1 MPTCKFPTLIW
12 KDYEG
17 WFTASLLDDDD
28 FPAATAETAA
38 DAMLQLKEFL
48 VWAYKEMP
56 WREEPDFHDAKLMT
70 FRVDVRPEY
79 KVGTRVFPCDNEI
92 ALRVPC
98 ITGKQTG
105 GMLIGALP
113 TLELKFFY
121 YESDRLKDLVRHYVQ
136 EHCKGLTPQQIARF
150 LPPPEVTLDEITL
163 HVNRK
168 YRPWRY
174 EAELKLIQTVAEP
187 LGDKSLRRQF
197 SRAWGR
203 EAAVADF
210 IKRSQHEKAN
220 VLLVGEPGVGKTAVL
235 IEAVRAIERTPDLN
249 EDDEDEGFKHRYWLT
264 SAARMIA
271 GMKYLGQWEERVE
284 DIIQELANING
295 VLCVDN
301 LLDLVRT
308 GGRAPGDSIAA
319 FLLPYLQRGELR
331 LIAEATPAE
340 LDACRR
346 LLPGFADA
354 FQILKL
360 EPFGREAAL
369 HALQRVAANLQQNL
383 QLDISQGTV
392 ELIYHLFRR
401 FVPYQAFPGKTVPF
415 LRDVCERAAL
425 KRNSQLTAEQV
436 LTRFIQQTG
445 LPELFLRDEVAL
457 ERSDVIAELQRQVIG
472 QEDAVHAAADV
483 IVTFKAGLNDPNRP
497 LAVLLFAGPTGVGKT
512 ELAKAISRFLFGH
525 GEVKDR
531 LVRLDMSE
539 YSGWNAAERLRTA
552 PDGSPSELIKKVR
565 EQPFVV
571 LLLDEIEKADAE
583 VFDVLLSVFDEGRL
597 TDRYGRTTTF
607 RSAVIV
613 MTSNLGAEKFS
624 TLGFGE
630 MSQPSYTAEAMSFF
644 RPEFFNRL
652 DAIVRFAPLTP
663 TVVREITQ
671 KELQEIARR
680 EGMTKA
686 GIKLQWS
693 DAVLDLIARAGFDPR
708 FGARPLQRTLETLVV
723 APLARYLLAHPTLKN
738 TTLRLEAGAGRQVR
752 FDTPVSDPMRSD
764 SH

>member
-1 MPTCKFPTLIW
+1 MPAYKFPTLIW
-12 KDYEG
+12 EDYEG
-17 WFTASLLDDDD
+17 WFTASLLDDES
-28 FPAATAETAA
+28 FTAATAETAA
-38 DAMLQLKEFL
+38 AALLQLKEFL
-48 VWAYKEMP
+48 AWAYKEQP
-56 WREEPDFHDAKLMT
+56 WRDEPDFLT
-70 FRVDVRPEY
+70 PNLLTIRVDVRPEY
-79 KVGTRVFPCDNEI
+79 KVAKRVFPCEQAV

-98 ITGKQTG
+98 VTGQQAG
-105 GMLIGALP
+105 GMRVCAIP
-113 TLELKFFY
+113 TLALRFY
-121 YESDRLKDLVRHYVQ
+121 YYEEAALKDLVRHYVQ
-136 EHCKGLTPQQIARF
+136 EKCKGLTPQQISRY
-150 LPPPEVTLDEITL
+150 LPPKACVLDEITL
-163 HVNRK
+163 HVNYK
-168 YRPWRY
+168 YQPWRY
-174 EAELKLIQTVAEP
+174 ETELKQVIGVAEP
-187 LGDKSLRRQF
+187 LGEKSLRRQF

-203 EAAVADF
+203 DAAVNDL

-235 IEAVRAIERTPDLN
+235 IEAVRAIERTPELI
-249 EDDEDEGFKHRYWLT
+249 EDDDDEGKPKHRYWLT
-264 SAARMIA
+264 SAARLIA

-284 DIIQELANING
+284 EVIQELAKING

-331 LIAEATPAE
+331 LIAEATLAE

-346 LLPGFADA
+346 LLPGFADV

-360 EPFGREAAL
+360 EPFGRDEAMS
-369 HALQRVAANLQQNL
+369 ALQRVAANLQQNL
-383 QLDISQGTV
+383 QLEIAEGTV

-415 LRDVCERAAL
+415 LRDLCERAAL
-425 KRNSQLTAEQV
+425 AKQKTITKEQV
-436 LTRFIQQTG
+436 IEQFIRQTG
-445 LPELFLRDEVAL
+445 LPELFLRDELPL
-457 ERSDVIAELQRQVIG
+457 ERSEVIAELQTQVIG
-472 QEDAVHAAADV
+472 QPDAVQTAADV

-512 ELAKAISRFLFGH
+512 ELAKAVSRFLFGH
-525 GEVKDR
+525 GEVKDC

-552 PDGSPSELIKKVR
+552 PDGAPSELIKKVR

-571 LLLDEIEKADAE
+571 LLLDEIEKADPE
-583 VFDVLLSVFDEGRL
+583 VFDVLLSMFDEGRL

-613 MTSNLGAEKFS
+613 MTTNLGAEKFS

-644 RPEFFNRL
+644 RPEFFNRI
-652 DAIVRFAPLTP
+652 DAVVRFSPLGQ
-663 TVVREITQ
+663 TVIREITQ
-671 KELQEIARR
+671 KELTELARR
-680 EGMTKA
+680 EGMLKA
-686 GIKLQWS
+686 GIQLQWS
-693 DAVLDLIARAGFDPR
+693 DAVLELIAREGFDPR

-723 APLARYLLAHPTLKN
+723 APLARHLLDHPALKN
-738 TTLRLEAGAGRQVR
+738 LTLHLDVSNEARLTFGLAK
-752 FDTPVSDPMRSD
+752 
-764 SH
+764 

>member
-1 MPTCKFPTLIW
+1 MPAYKFPTLIW
-12 KDYEG
+12 EDYEG
-17 WFTASLLDDDD
+17 WFTASLLDDDQ
-28 FPAATAETAA
+28 FVSATAQTAA
-38 DAMLQLKEFL
+38 EAMLQLKEFL
-48 VWAYKEMP
+48 AWAYKEEP
-56 WREEPDFHDAKLMT
+56 WRDEPDFNDPKVVIT
-70 FRVDVRPEY
+70 RVNVRPEY
-79 KVGTRVFPCDNEI
+79 KVERRVFPCDDEI

-98 ITGKQTG
+98 VTGRQSG
-105 GMLIGALP
+105 GMLICAMP
-113 TLELKFFY
+113 TLALKFFY
-121 YESDRLKDLVRHYVQ
+121 YESDAFKDLVRHYVQ
-136 EHCKGLTPQQIARF
+136 EKFKGMSPQQVARF
-150 LPPPEVTLDEITL
+150 LPPKEIRLDEISMNI
-163 HVNRK
+163 HRA

-174 EAELKLIQTVAEP
+174 EAEVKVVQTIAEP

-203 EAAVADF
+203 EAAVADL

-220 VLLVGEPGVGKTAVL
+220 VLLVGEPGVGKTAAL
-235 IEAVRAIERTPDLN
+235 IEAVRTIERTIEQD
-249 EDDEDEGFKHRYWLT
+249 EDDEEKPKHRYWLT
-264 SAARMIA
+264 SAARIIA

-284 DIIQELANING
+284 EIIDELSNING

-308 GGRAPGDSIAA
+308 GGRTPGDSIAA
-319 FLLPYLQRGELR
+319 FLLPFLQRGELR

-346 LLPGFADA
+346 LLPGFADV

-360 EPFGREAAL
+360 ESFGREDAMN
-369 HALQRVAANLQQNL
+369 ALQRVATNLQQNL
-383 QLDISQGTV
+383 QLEIAEGTV
-392 ELIYHLFRR
+392 ELIYHLYRR
-401 FVPYQAFPGKTVPF
+401 FVPYQSFPGRTVPF
-415 LRDVCERAAL
+415 LRDLCERAAIT
-425 KRNSQLTAEQV
+425 KTNPIAKQFVIEQ
-436 LTRFIQQTG
+436 FIRQTG
-445 LPELFLRDEVAL
+445 LPELFLRDEISL
-457 ERSDVIAELQRQVIG
+457 TRDEVIAELQSQVIG
-472 QEDAVHAAADV
+472 QLDAIHSAADV

-497 LAVLLFAGPTGVGKT
+497 LSVLLFAGPTGVGKT

-552 PDGSPSELIKKVR
+552 PDGSPSDLIKKVR

-571 LLLDEIEKADAE
+571 LLLDEIEKADPE

-613 MTSNLGAEKFS
+613 MTSNLGADKFS

-644 RPEFFNRL
+644 RPEFFNRI
-652 DAIVRFAPLTP
+652 DAVVRFAPLNQT
-663 TVVREITQ
+663 TIREITQ
-671 KELQEIARR
+671 KELKDIAKR
-680 EGMTKA
+680 EGMTKL
-686 GIKLQWS
+686 GIQLQWS
-693 DAVLDLIARAGFDPR
+693 DAVLDLIAKEGFDPR

-723 APLARYLLAHPTLKN
+723 APLAKFLLENPQLKN
-738 TTLRLEAGAGRQVR
+738 KTIQVEVKEDGQVR
-752 FDTPVSDPMRSD
+752 FIAKR
-764 SH
+764 